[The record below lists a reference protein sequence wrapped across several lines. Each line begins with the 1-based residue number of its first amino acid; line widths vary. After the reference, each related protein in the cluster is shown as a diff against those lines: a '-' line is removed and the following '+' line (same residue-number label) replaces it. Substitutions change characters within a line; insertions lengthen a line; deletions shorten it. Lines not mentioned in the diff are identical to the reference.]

1 MQLLSLVTWLLRRRL
16 SQSWPLLAVTSF
28 GILASVTIMSTG
40 ALYSRALGEAG
51 LRHSISSF
59 SPEVHNAQITAQ
71 NRPLGRTDYL
81 PLEALV
87 EKSSKDRLGE
97 MLLSSERFGRTQ
109 ANLTLLSTP
118 TTPIL
123 GSPFG
128 RPFFLTGFEE
138 HSTLTQGRWP
148 VSRSLQDLADD
159 QAIEIVLGSESS
171 RQLSYLVGD
180 EIFLVPSRAS
190 SDRIPFEVVGVAN
203 PIDADE
209 EYWMDNTGYFE
220 LGSVGSVVF
229 AFNAVP
235 QMIATASTIVL
246 KVFIM
251 FDF

>member
-1 MQLLSLVTWLLRRRL
+1 MQFLSLVIWLLRRRL
-16 SQSWPLLAVTSF
+16 RRSWPLLAVTSF

-51 LRHSISSF
+51 LRHAISSF

-71 NRPLGRTDYL
+71 NRPLGRADYL

-87 EKSSKDRLGE
+87 EKSSNDRLRE

-109 ANLTLLSTP
+109 VNLTLLTTP

-123 GSPFG
+123 GSPAG

-171 RQLSYLVGD
+171 R
-180 EIFLVPSRAS
+180 
-190 SDRIPFEVVGVAN
+190 N
-203 PIDADE
+203 
-209 EYWMDNTGYFE
+209 
-220 LGSVGSVVF
+220 
-229 AFNAVP
+229 
-235 QMIATASTIVL
+235 
-246 KVFIM
+246 
-251 FDF
+251 